1 MCLDRLYIC
10 LERVEMC
17 LERLFMCHDIPN
29 TVLNWC
35 LEVYLDRFKVS

>member
-1 MCLDRLYIC
+1 MCLDRVYMR

-17 LERLFMCHDIPN
+17 PESLFLCHDIPN
-29 TVLNWC
+29 TVLNEC